1 LTGLQDRRRRGIRAS
16 LARLAFSIA
25 KKLAGEYLPRQY
37 AYYAAIVPLDAV
49 DLTMHKVEA
58 GGSIEPDTHRDAL
71 YHLAQEVGNV
81 RREQVI
87 SRLAMDDAG
96 ILLLTPEERLRLV
109 RLYNVQ
115 EG

>member
-1 LTGLQDRRRRGIRAS
+1 MNITERRRVGVRATLVRLTFS
-16 LARLAFSIA
+16 LA
-25 KKLAGEYLPRQY
+25 KCLAGSTVPRHY
-37 AYYAAIVPLDAV
+37 AYYAAIVPLTAV

-71 YHLAQEVGNV
+71 YHLAQELGNV

-87 SRLAMDDAG
+87 TRLALDDAG
-96 ILLLTPEERLRLV
+96 IVLLSSEERLRLV

>member
-1 LTGLQDRRRRGIRAS
+1 MSSLRDSRRRGVRAT
-16 LARLAFSIA
+16 LARIAFSIG
-25 KKLAGEYLPRQY
+25 KRLTGNYLPRQY
-37 AYYAAIVPLDAV
+37 AYYAAIVPLDAI
-49 DLTMHKVEA
+49 DLTLHKVEA
-58 GGSIEPDTHRDAL
+58 GGAIEPDTHRDAL

-87 SRLAMDDAG
+87 TRLALDDAG
-96 ILLLTPEERLRLV
+96 ILILPPEERLRLV